1 MANLK
6 VGIALQAVDRATGP
20 LRGLSRSAGETKAAL
35 SKLSGQAGQIGK
47 LRGMRAEIGSLGS
60 KLDLSRR
67 RTAKLGR
74 ELKRAAAPSE
84 KLSKAFNRS
93 GRETVRLARAHK
105 RQKGELRELSAG
117 LRKAGVDTRRLN
129 AEQERLER
137 TSGRL
142 QRRLDRLGRTDAG
155 PRSRGGG
162 FWRGIGAGVL
172 ASAAFAGAGGAFR
185 RLGGFVETASMFETM
200 ETTLGTIEGSGEKA
214 KASMAWI
221 SDFAARTPFELDQ
234 VSEAFVKLRAYG
246 MEPTGGLLRSLGDT
260 ASAMGKDVM
269 QAVEAIADAVT
280 GENERLKEFGIKA
293 RKSGDRFVYE
303 YGGGKVA
310 TAAADDRAEIQRV
323 LRGIMD
329 RRYSGAMEDRMKTF
343 SGMMSN
349 LGDQW
354 TRFQLMVTESGPFEI
369 LKDRLRGVLDRINA
383 MSESGELQ
391 KLADRVGGAF
401 VSAFEV
407 FEQDVWPVL
416 RDEVWPALKDIGSV
430 VGDIAKVANSAV
442 EAFGGWGV
450 ALKAFFAYKLL
461 SAGGALV
468 AGGRRKGQA
477 VGDLIDSIMDAK
489 RSPTAKPKRLAGR
502 AIHLSKSAFGAAKT
516 GAGKLG
522 KGLARFGKTL
532 GSLALRFAPLLM
544 GALKA
549 LGAVFAGL
557 SLPVT
562 AAIAA
567 IAGGAYLI
575 WKHWEPIKAFFSK
588 LWTGVKAAFSS
599 AWEWLSSIDW
609 SGIGKR
615 LLDTLVRGLR
625 SAGGAVWDA
634 LKGVFGKLLDLLPG
648 SDARTGPLSRLTAS
662 GSAIVATLGE
672 GVRRTGAGALRRPL
686 SRALGTAAAGLALA
700 IPATAAVRPIP
711 VAPER
716 PAFEERLR
724 AATAGPIPGSARPE
738 TAPARD
744 GAAPRPGGAVTRI
757 VHHHY
762 RIEIR
767 QRPGEDAR
775 ELADRVLRELERRQA
790 LAGRE
795 ALGDG
800 Y

>member
-1 MANLK
+1 MRSR
-6 VGIALQAVDRATGP
+6 VQTIALVRAHRRQ
-20 LRGLSRSAGETKAAL
+20 RGELA
-35 SKLSGQAGQIGK
+35 
-47 LRGMRAEIGSLGS
+47 
-60 KLDLSRR
+60 DLS
-67 RTAKLGR
+67 A
-74 ELKRAAAPSE
+74 S
-84 KLSKAFNRS
+84 
-93 GRETVRLARAHK
+93 
-105 RQKGELRELSAG
+105 
-117 LRKAGVDTRRLN
+117 LRKVGVDTRRLGS
-129 AEQERLER
+129 EQDLLGRKSERLSRRMER
-137 TSGRL
+137 L
-142 QRRLDRLGRTDAG
+142 AAKRRKTWAGAMGGNLASVTTVLGLGGLGRG
-155 PRSRGGG
+155 
-162 FWRGIGAGVL
+162 
-172 ASAAFAGAGGAFR
+172 
-185 RLGGFVETASMFETM
+185 LGGFVATAAQMETL
-200 ETTLGTIEGSGEKA
+200 ETTLRTVEGSSAKA
-214 KASMAWI
+214 KQSMEWI
-221 SDFAARTPFELDQ
+221 DSFAATTPFQIDQ
-234 VSEAFVKLRAYG
+234 VAESFVRLRAYG
-246 MEPTGGLLRSLGDT
+246 MDPTDGLLRTLGDA
-260 ASAMGKDVM
+260 ASAMGKDMM
-269 QAVEAIADAVT
+269 QGVEAMADAVT
-280 GENERLKEFGIKA
+280 GENERLKEFAGIKA

-310 TAAADDRAEIQRV
+310 TAAANDRAEIQRV
-323 LRGIMD
+323 LARIMD
-329 RRYSGAMEDRMKTF
+329 EQGSGAMADQMNTF
-343 SGMMSN
+343 SGMVSN

-354 TRFQLMVTESGPFEI
+354 FRFQLKVMESGPFDV

-416 RDEVWPALKDIGSV
+416 RDDVWPALRDIGSA
-430 VGDIAKVANSAV
+430 VGGIAKAANSAV

-461 SAGGALV
+461 SVGGALV

-502 AIHLSKSAFGAAKT
+502 AVHLGKSAFGAAK
-516 GAGKLG
+516 ARASKLA
-522 KGLARFGKTL
+522 KGLAKAGIGKA
-532 GSLALRFAPLLM
+532 LAPLAVRFAPVL
-544 GALKA
+544 GVLKA
-549 LGAVFAGL
+549 LGAAFAGL

-567 IAGGAYLI
+567 IAAGAYLI

-615 LLDTLVRGLR
+615 LFDTLVQGLR

-634 LKGVFGKLLDLLPG
+634 LKGVLGKLADLLPG

-672 GVRRTGAGALRRPL
+672 GVRRTGAGALQRPL
-686 SRALGTAAAGLALA
+686 SRALGTAAAGLALT
-700 IPATAAVRPIP
+700 IPATATIRPIP

-716 PAFEERLR
+716 PALEERLR
-724 AATAGPIPGSARPE
+724 AAAAGPIPSEARPE
-738 TAPARD
+738 SATAPV
-744 GAAPRPGGAVTRI
+744 GAAPWPGGAVTRI

-767 QRPGEDAR
+767 QQPGEDSR